1 MWTPGHARYEHAGNM
16 ESPYT
21 RELLSEVLRYSM
33 YAHKGAAAKAMEG
46 GFGDGRNP
54 ASRELIEQVLFTRR
68 FLPTYLAVLGIVVLF
83 FGAAHWWTKLPQR
96 CTNQDYSKKHKLN
109 ISPASSSSS
118 STLQGTPV
126 PKTRASSSIEAIETT
141 RLLSPESSVVQAHTS
156 VFTRIS
162 CYITSTLLYQP
173 SPIRAVTSPTNL
185 LPQNSTTLLVL
196 LFLSLNMFYLLYHTP
211 LSIPM
216 LFVFADR
223 AGLLFAVNLPVLYIL
238 AAKTNQ
244 PLKLLTGWSYEGLN
258 IFHRRLGEWMIALSV
273 VHSMGMFGV
282 WYTLLRPLHFSLERF
297 LSTKLVLLGMFALI
311 SYIAIWVTSTGYFR
325 RLWYETFLG
334 LHIFLQ
340 VVALLLLFLHHPGSR
355 IYVLASVGIWA
366 LDRIIG
372 RMVLCRKKLVATLQI
387 AEDCETVLLFC
398 DVDIRPGIL
407 GSSLNILNGWKS
419 GQHVF
424 VTVPGIG
431 WQHCLQSHPFTIS
444 SPAPPLKYKGV
455 WPLQLTVRA
464 QGGFSKQ
471 LLEYARLHQHTE
483 VILDGPYGSVDIL
496 EALQNADR
504 QCLIAGGSGVAVTY
518 PLAWSLLVQDDASAL
533 VSTRIV
539 YSNGQKHVPCLRNRC
554 LPSALSDGQVMHLWI
569 NQHSNHENWLTAIP
583 REDAL
588 KSSPIYCEAE
598 TDVGRIWADN
608 TINVASLTTA
618 RYSTRD
624 SQKGRS
630 EGRPDVALELRCWVE
645 SGRRKGNEDRI
656 CVVVSGPD
664 GLVRDVRN
672 AAAKLLLEGWNIE
685 VFVEKFG
692 W

>member
-1 MWTPGHARYEHAGNM
+1 MK
-16 ESPYT
+16 SPYP
-21 RELLSEVLRYSM
+21 RELPGQILRWSK
-33 YAHKGAAAKAMEG
+33 YAHEGGAAKAQEG
-46 GFGDGRNP
+46 GFEDNP

-68 FLPTYLAVLGIVVLF
+68 FLPTYLIVLGVVVLL
-83 FGAAHWWTKLPQR
+83 FGAARWCMKLSRR
-96 CTNQDYSKKHKLN
+96 CTNQDYSQKHNLD

-118 STLQGTPV
+118 STLRGTPIL
-126 PKTRASSSIEAIETT
+126 KTPASSSLEAIETT
-141 RLLSPESSVVQAHTS
+141 RLLSPESGILQAHTS
-156 VFTRIS
+156 VFTRVS

-173 SPIRAVTSPTNL
+173 SSIRALTSPTNL
-185 LPQNSTTLLVL
+185 LPQNSTTLLLL
-196 LFLSLNMFYLLYHTP
+196 LFLSLNIFYLLYHTP

-258 IFHRRLGEWMIALSV
+258 IFHRRLGEWMIALGV
-273 VHSMGMFGV
+273 VHSTGMFGV

-297 LSTKLVLLGMFALI
+297 LSTKLVLLGVFALI
-311 SYIAIWVTSTGYFR
+311 SYVALWVTSTGYFR
-325 RLWYETFLG
+325 RLWYETFLS

-355 IYVLASVGIWA
+355 VYVLASVGIWT
-366 LDRIIG
+366 LDRIVG
-372 RMVLCRKKLVATLQI
+372 RMVLVRQKLVATLQI
-387 AEDCETVLLFC
+387 AEDCETVLLYC
-398 DVDIRPGIL
+398 EVDIRPGIL
-407 GSSLNILNGWKS
+407 GSSVNILNGWKA

-431 WQHCLQSHPFTIS
+431 WQHCLQSHPFTIA
-444 SPAPPLKYKGV
+444 SPAPPSKYKGV
-455 WPLQLTVRA
+455 WSLQLTIRA
-464 QGGFSKQ
+464 QQGFSKQ
-471 LLEYARLHQHTE
+471 LFEYAKLHQHAE

-496 EALQNADR
+496 EALHKADR
-504 QCLIAGGSGVAVTY
+504 QCLIAGGSGIAVTY
-518 PLAWSLLVQDDASAL
+518 PLAWSLLVRDDASAL
-533 VSTRIV
+533 VSTRTI
-539 YSNGQKHVPCLRNRC
+539 YRNGQKHVPCLRNGC
-554 LPSALSDGQVMHLWI
+554 SPSALFDGQVMHLWI
-569 NQHSNHENWLTAIP
+569 NQHSNHQRWLTMIP

-588 KSSPIYCEAE
+588 KSNPIYGEPE
-598 TDVGRIWADN
+598 TDECKIWPEN
-608 TINVASLTTA
+608 TIKVASMTTA
-618 RYSTRD
+618 TYSTRD
-624 SQKGRS
+624 SLRGQL
-630 EGRPDVALELRCWVE
+630 EGRPDVALELRCWTE
-645 SGRRKGNEDRI
+645 SGRRKGSDNRI